1 MDERKSTIKIGGQE
15 YDLVLTTGATKE
27 IAGRYG
33 GLANLGDKMM
43 SAENFEMAISE
54 IVWLITILANQGI
67 KIHNLKHPEDKKEL
81 LTEEMVEVLTVPYE
95 LADYREAITEALN
108 RGTARNIVSEGT
120 NSKNAEVE

>member
-67 KIHNLKHPEDKKEL
+67 KIHNLNHPEDKKEL
-81 LTEEMVEVLTVPYE
+81 LTEEMVEILTVPYE

-120 NSKNAEVE
+120 NSKNVKVE